1 MNPFVEL
8 IRLAQHRGARPRPP
22 ARLPRELATTKVGA
36 LPGYLRA
43 GGPASTATLCLLVDV
58 DSRAVWGL
66 LKAPRQRG
74 QVRYERGMWSA
85 VDDYDR
91 ELQLDISTAAALLR
105 RHGWTVR
112 PPRSGQPG
120 AQT

>member
-8 IRLAQHRGARPRPP
+8 IRLAQHHGGRPSRP
-22 ARLPRELATTKVGA
+22 ARLPRELATTKVGT
-36 LPGYLRA
+36 LLGYLRA
-43 GGPASTATLCLLVDV
+43 GGPASTATLGLLVDV

-74 QVRYERGMWSA
+74 QVRYEHGMWSA

-112 PPRSGQPG
+112 APRSGQLRTR
-120 AQT
+120 A

>member
-1 MNPFVEL
+1 MNRFVEL
-8 IRLAQHRGARPRPP
+8 IRVAQDRGARPRRL
-22 ARLPRELATTKVGA
+22 ARIPRELATTKVAA
-36 LPGYLRA
+36 LLAYLRA

-66 LKAPRQRG
+66 LKAPRRRG

-91 ELQLDISTAAALLR
+91 ELQFDIGTAAALLR
-105 RHGWTVR
+105 RHGWTVQ
-112 PPRSGQPG
+112 PPRSGRLRAQP
-120 AQT
+120 